1 LLVPFWTSFI
11 VRTYA
16 WIVILGSNGV
26 VNGAAQSLGL
36 TRAPWSLLYGRGAV
50 LLGLIHAMLPFAIVP
65 IYAAVERIDDAILES
80 ASTLGA
86 RPWAVFREIIV
97 PISLPGILAAAL
109 LVFIDSMGAFITSQ
123 LLGGPQD
130 MMIAQLV
137 QERFLG
143 SFDWPSA
150 PPSPSSISA
159 SPASPSRSS
168 RSRETRCASPCNEG
182 VPI

>member
-109 LVFIDSMGAFITSQ
+109 LVFIDSMGAFITAQ

-143 SFDWPSA
+143 SFDWPFGAAVSFIYLGFTGIA
-150 PPSPSSISA
+150 FALFSLARNALRQP
-159 SPASPSRSS
+159 
-168 RSRETRCASPCNEG
+168 
-182 VPI
+182 VQ